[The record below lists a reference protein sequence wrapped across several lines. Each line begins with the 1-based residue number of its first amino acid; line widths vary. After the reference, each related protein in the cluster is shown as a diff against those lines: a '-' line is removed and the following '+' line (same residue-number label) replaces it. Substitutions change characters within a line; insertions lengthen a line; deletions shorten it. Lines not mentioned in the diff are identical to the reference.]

1 MSYAAARLSTNI
13 GISRPASGREH
24 KTEEILDVAVRQLRA
39 GGYEALSVA
48 GIARELGIAGNS
60 VYWYFP
66 SKDELF
72 VAAVDR
78 LLLGIVA
85 EKPPGR
91 RSLERRVLWF
101 VEQLGDLDPLR
112 AGMRE
117 RARYS
122 APVAELVERLDR
134 DSRRMLRNVLSH
146 EVEAEHLDLATE
158 ALLAT
163 IEGTWMLGLRGERR
177 RRLLGFALSRF
188 TA

>member
-1 MSYAAARLSTNI
+1 MRQTGAVPRNRA
-13 GISRPASGREH
+13 GVERER
-24 KTEEILDVAVRQLRA
+24 KTEEILEVAVRQLRV

-48 GIARELGIAGNS
+48 AIARELGVAGNS

-85 EKPPGR
+85 DKPPGR

-101 VEQLGDLDPLR
+101 VERLDDLDRLR

-117 RARYS
+117 RARRS

-134 DSRRMLRNVLSH
+134 DSRRMLRNVLAP
-146 EVEAEHLDLATE
+146 EVEAERLDLAAE

-177 RRLLGFALSRF
+177 RRLLGFALRGF